1 VPDHGSGYNL
11 AWDPDTQSEAVK
23 RFNAGSLFYKDMKGG
38 ISDVGGPQFIPRAGR
53 NKKQRTGEGA
63 LPQPAPSVDSATSSE
78 HGEDAEYSEY
88 GSSQCPDEFIDSED
102 EGDAFIEAMSDGH
115 LGG

>member
-1 VPDHGSGYNL
+1 
-11 AWDPDTQSEAVK
+11 
-23 RFNAGSLFYKDMKGG
+23 LFYKDMKGG